1 MKGKRIGRAAL
12 LLVLFSPEEQV
23 AYLQQLK
30 EQGFS
35 FCLGK
40 VGSMNLKEVVAA
52 IETATRREG
61 LLDNSYRHQHA
72 LYHGILEALQGIS
85 RGELQLGGLLR
96 TAGLR
101 FSVVLAHY
109 NQEGR
114 WLAVALYGMMGAPV
128 KGHEHE
134 VVGLGINHLD

>member
-1 MKGKRIGRAAL
+1 MKGKPIGKTAL
-12 LLVLFSPEEQV
+12 LLVLLSPGEEDH
-23 AYLQQLK
+23 YGK
-30 EQGFS
+30 EAKREGFS

-40 VGSMNLKEVVAA
+40 VGSMELKEVVAA

-61 LLDNSYRHQHA
+61 LLDRSYHQQHA
-72 LYHGILEALQGIS
+72 LYHAILDALKGIS

-101 FSVVLAHY
+101 FSVVLADY
-109 NQEGR
+109 PQEGR

-134 VVGLGINHLD
+134 VVGLGINHCG